1 MASHFLRD
9 IRYTFVFAQFDN
21 CNPIGAH
28 PSGATRNAPNG
39 SPDYLPFRA
48 SFEVSARHMPTLE
61 TEEIEL
67 SPAPHTPAATAKTPR
82 KRAPRK
88 RKSEAATP
96 TTEAPAEIAAPVEV
110 AATPEPEPEE
120 EFSPALLFLEDF
132 VVTSLLSAGHALA
145 PEKLAERAENWSLPL
160 PALEQA
166 LAQSKRVRYDDGA
179 WNLIWHSQRRHQSR
193 EDRARAPIEALI
205 RELLLAVGKPL
216 PVPVIAREVGL
227 MLHSH
232 DANLKNTVAGIIKT
246 LHWAIAIAP
255 GVYLHENWMLR
266 TGAPDD
272 ELLIRENHLGRDPD
286 FQGLREFAEISAT
299 TPAAIALELL
309 EFTGS
314 PLNQKVIGFFV
325 HCNARGNF
333 SPRELAAALNDR
345 QTFQPLIDGFVTS
358 QAQLPDLKAQTQEWL
373 NELIAPAAQPET
385 ETIATEPTANAP
397 VANEDVTATAEAATP
412 TESTDAPVEQ
422 SEITDSEASEIVE
435 VAPAEPTPEQL
446 DLAARG
452 EEVPPYVGVMPEA
465 LLPIALQIIDPKT
478 DAPFDYALDDAGLD
492 GGAAAFVHDPM
503 WEDIGEET
511 EVAPLPVADKTPTE
525 TKIVMLNH
533 HIRSGT
539 VKIRGVDRAF
549 FDMNEPFVQ
558 FKFHDPEDDETLEV
572 WGARAI
578 GIVYEMGQW
587 FDENLPPSGGTM
599 KFERTDKG
607 IEISV
612 DRPNAETF
620 MTPRRLHELEDLR
633 KPAARMSLFELLSR
647 LVEDHPA
654 GMTLPALWAEVNV
667 VRRTSKRLMA
677 SVLSS
682 YDTFSCKEG
691 RNKEMVWLYD
701 KNGGGFREEKRAFI
715 RR

>member
-1 MASHFLRD
+1 
-9 IRYTFVFAQFDN
+9 
-21 CNPIGAH
+21 
-28 PSGATRNAPNG
+28 
-39 SPDYLPFRA
+39 
-48 SFEVSARHMPTLE
+48 MPTSE
-61 TEEIEL
+61 TEQIEL
-67 SPAPHTPAATAKTPR
+67 SPLSAPEDSPQTPR

-88 RKSEAATP
+88 RKSAAEKEATVA
-96 TTEAPAEIAAPVEV
+96 V
-110 AATPEPEPEE
+110 AAPEPEIAPEPEAFSESEPEHEE

-132 VVTSLLSAGHALA
+132 VVTSLLSAGHSLNAQQLVQRAEDWTLPVAALDEALA
-145 PEKLAERAENWSLPL
+145 KSR
-160 PALEQA
+160 
-166 LAQSKRVRYDDGA
+166 RVKNDDGQ
-179 WNLIWHSQRRHQSR
+179 WNLIWHSERRRQSR

-232 DANLKNTVAGIIKT
+232 DPNLKNTVAGIIKT
-246 LHWAIAIAP
+246 LRWAIAIAP

-266 TGAPDD
+266 VGAPDD
-272 ELLIRENHLGRDPD
+272 ELLIRENHLSRDPD
-286 FQGLREFAEISAT
+286 FQGLREFAEITAT

-333 SPRELAAALNDR
+333 SPPELAAALNDR
-345 QTFQPLIDGFVTS
+345 KLFQPLIDGFVTS

-373 NELIAPAAQPET
+373 QELIAPAAQSET
-385 ETIATEPTANAP
+385 ETIVAAAAEPVGAADVAATDAANVIA
-397 VANEDVTATAEAATP
+397 DAATP
-412 TESTDAPVEQ
+412 TESASTPVAE
-422 SEITDSEASEIVE
+422 TE
-435 VAPAEPTPEQL
+435 VAVEPETAPAAPTPETL

-452 EEVPPYVGVMPEA
+452 AEVPPYVGVVPET
-465 LLPIALQIIDPKT
+465 LLPIALQILDPAT
-478 DAPFDYALDDAGLD
+478 DAPFDYALDDAGLEES
-492 GGAAAFVHDPM
+492 AAAFVHDPM

-511 EVAPLPVADKTPTE
+511 EVAALPASDKTPTE

-549 FDMNEPFVQ
+549 FNMNEPFVQ

-572 WGARAI
+572 WAARAI

-587 FDENLPPSGGTM
+587 FDENLPPSGGTI
-599 KFERTDKG
+599 KFERTEKG
-607 IEISV
+607 IAISV

-620 MTPRRLHELEDLR
+620 LTPRRLHELEDLR
-633 KPAARMSLFELLSR
+633 RPAAKMSLFELLSR

-667 VRRTSKRLMA
+667 VRRTSKRLMT

-682 YDTFSCKEG
+682 YGVFSCKAG

-701 KNGGGFREEKRAFI
+701 KNGGGFREEKRAFV

>member
-1 MASHFLRD
+1 
-9 IRYTFVFAQFDN
+9 
-21 CNPIGAH
+21 
-28 PSGATRNAPNG
+28 
-39 SPDYLPFRA
+39 
-48 SFEVSARHMPTLE
+48 MPTLE
-61 TEEIEL
+61 TEQIEL
-67 SPAPHTPAATAKTPR
+67 SPSSAPEDSPRPPR

-88 RKSEAATP
+88 RKSAAKTETAATD
-96 TTEAPAEIAAPVEV
+96 AVAEV
-110 AATPEPEPEE
+110 APTPEVIVEPEPEHEE

-132 VVTSLLSAGHALA
+132 VVTSLLSAGHALTS
-145 PEKLAERAENWSLPL
+145 EKLAERAEGWSLPL
-160 PALEQA
+160 PAIGQA
-166 LAQSKRVRYDDGA
+166 LSKSKRVRFDDGA
-179 WNLIWHSQRRHQSR
+179 WNLIWHSKRRNQSR
-193 EDRARAPIEALI
+193 EDRARAPIESLI

-216 PVPVIAREVGL
+216 PVPVIAREVSL

-232 DANLKNTVAGIIKT
+232 DPNLKNIVNGIIKT
-246 LHWAIAIAP
+246 LRWAIPIAP
-255 GVYLHENWMLR
+255 GIYLHENWMLR
-266 TGAPDD
+266 MGAPDD
-272 ELLIRENHLGRDPD
+272 EMLIRENRLSRDPD

-299 TPAAIALELL
+299 DPSAIALELM
-309 EFTGS
+309 EFTGG

-325 HCNARGNF
+325 HCNAPGQF
-333 SPRELAAALNDR
+333 SPRELAATLNDR
-345 QTFQPLIDGFVTS
+345 ALFQPLIDGFVTL
-358 QAQLPDLKAQTQEWL
+358 QAQIPDLRALTQEWL
-373 NELIAPAAQPET
+373 GELIAPAAQSET
-385 ETIATEPTANAP
+385 ETIVAAANEPTAEIAAP
-397 VANEDVTATAEAATP
+397 QAEVETETAAVA
-412 TESTDAPVEQ
+412 
-422 SEITDSEASEIVE
+422 ASEGEVENAAPE
-435 VAPAEPTPEQL
+435 VAAVEAEPTPESL

-452 EEVPPYVGVMPEA
+452 AEVPPYVGVVPET
-465 LLPIALQIIDPKT
+465 LLPIALQIVDPKT

-503 WEDIGEET
+503 WEDIGEEI
-511 EVAPLPVADKTPTE
+511 EVSALPESDKTPTE

-549 FDMNEPFVQ
+549 FGMTEPFVQ
-558 FKFHDPEDDETLEV
+558 FKFHDPEDDENLEV
-572 WGARAI
+572 WVARAI

-587 FDENLPPSGGTM
+587 FDENLPPSGGTI

-654 GMTLPALWAEVNV
+654 GMTLPSLWAEVNV

-682 YDTFSCKEG
+682 YGVFSHKEG
-691 RNKEMVWLYD
+691 RNKETLWLYD
-701 KNGGGFREEKRAFI
+701 KNGGGFREEKQPFV

>member
-1 MASHFLRD
+1 
-9 IRYTFVFAQFDN
+9 
-21 CNPIGAH
+21 
-28 PSGATRNAPNG
+28 
-39 SPDYLPFRA
+39 
-48 SFEVSARHMPTLE
+48 MPTLE
-61 TEEIEL
+61 TEQIES
-67 SPAPHTPAATAKTPR
+67 SPAAPAPPAKTPR

-88 RKSEAATP
+88 RKSAAK
-96 TTEAPAEIAAPVEV
+96 TEATAAPVPEAAPVEV
-110 AATPEPEPEE
+110 APEPELEPE

-132 VVTSLLSAGHALA
+132 VVTSLLSAGQSL
-145 PEKLAERAENWSLPL
+145 PGEKLAERAEGWTIPL
-160 PALEQA
+160 GALGQA
-166 LAQSKRVRYDDGA
+166 LTQSRRVNFDDGA
-179 WNLIWHSQRRHQSR
+179 WNLIWHSQRRGQSR
-193 EDRARAPIEALI
+193 DERARSPIEALI

-232 DANLKNTVAGIIKT
+232 DPNLKSTVAGIIQT
-246 LHWAIAIAP
+246 LRWAIPIAP
-255 GVYLHENWMLR
+255 GIYLHENWMLR
-266 TGAPDD
+266 MGAPDD
-272 ELLIRENHLGRDPD
+272 ELLIRENRLSRDAD
-286 FQGLREFAEISAT
+286 FQGLREFAEISGT
-299 TPAAIALELL
+299 TPSDITLELL

-325 HCNARGNF
+325 HRQASGAF
-333 SPRELAAALNDR
+333 SPRDLAATLNDR
-345 QTFQPLIDGFVTS
+345 KLFQPLIDGFVTS
-358 QAQLPDLKAQTQEWL
+358 QEQLPDLKTQTQEWL
-373 NELIAPAAQPET
+373 QELIAPSTQSET
-385 ETIATEPTANAP
+385 ETIIAAAEEP
-397 VANEDVTATAEAATP
+397 VALAPETKAPTETVAADQNEAVPAETATVETATTEVEAESEAEAEPEAQ
-412 TESTDAPVEQ
+412 VE
-422 SEITDSEASEIVE
+422 SEAEAEPEAQVESEAEAEPEAKVE
-435 VAPAEPTPEQL
+435 AEPTPESL

-452 EEVPPYVGVMPEA
+452 EEVPPYVGVVPET

-492 GGAAAFVHDPM
+492 GGAANFVHDPM
-503 WEDIGEET
+503 WEDIGEEI
-511 EVAPLPVADKTPTE
+511 EVAPAPAPDKAPSE
-525 TKIVMLNH
+525 TTIVMLNH

-539 VKIRGVDRAF
+539 VKIRGVDRPF
-549 FDMNEPFVQ
+549 FGMEEPFVQ
-558 FKFHDPEDDETLEV
+558 FKLHDPEDDETLEV
-572 WGARAI
+572 WTARAI

-612 DRPNAETF
+612 GRPNAETF

-682 YDTFSCKEG
+682 YGVFSCKEG
-691 RNKEMVWLYD
+691 RNGETLWLYD
-701 KNGGGFREEKRAFI
+701 KNGGGFREEKREFV
-715 RR
+715 RK